1 MPKTIKPRIPR
12 TKILFGKRYE
22 HLGHSAHIAIAE
34 EMARDFKSV
43 MKNKYAVHI
52 RRQEASPGEPVYVVW
67 TRRVK
72 RC

>member
-1 MPKTIKPRIPR
+1 MPKTIKPQIPR

-22 HLGHSAHIAIAE
+22 HLGHATHIAIAQ

-43 MKNKYAVHI
+43 MKNKYIVHI
-52 RRQEASPGEPVYVVW
+52 RRQEISPGELVYVVW